1 MTEQT
6 ADSKQEALMQER
18 MEQRARMLEDFRRQQ
33 EAEAYQTDQ
42 VLSERQQD
50 SDTAIA
56 LQEEEDL
63 SARLRKL
70 GPAARRRTL
79 ELLRGEFEY
88 NDLDFP
94 PSLLQEQ
101 PGSTFTMIDATAAGK
116 AGSRRDTLYMPRIW
130 KDSYVPSAPDMV
142 QEIKTKGES
151 KTHVFVDTQVKKLKP
166 FSGKKTPA
174 NGELDYRHWRRAAV
188 RIKEDAEVTLTKRR
202 KIILESL
209 TGKADDIID
218 FHKEHSLTDI
228 FEVLDANYKHMVD
241 GDDLLADF
249 YQMVQDEKAAA
260 SDFLSDLYVELV
272 EVVKEDGAT
281 LGQMQRLLLKQ
292 FIRGCRDDDLILKLG
307 FEKQISNPPD
317 FPFIMSQVRREE
329 ARRTERKLRLKR
341 GMTTRSQAAIVEKDG
356 FEAMQQR
363 LHNLE
368 AMASR
373 LEQKSAMG
381 GNQAE
386 VVQKDSTDTK
396 EEVHISQL
404 QQRLAQVEDKLSKV
418 GHKYFFCYKC
428 GMDYHVSSNCRNS
441 PNKTLVK
448 LKVEQRKSKDPSS
461 EN

>member
-6 ADSKQEALMQER
+6 GDPKQEALLQEK

-33 EAEAYQTDQ
+33 EAEAHQTDQ
-42 VLSERQQD
+42 MLSERQQD
-50 SDTAIA
+50 SDTAKA

-70 GPAARRRTL
+70 GPVARRRTL
-79 ELLRGEFEY
+79 ELFMGEFES
-88 NDLDFP
+88 DLDFP

-101 PGSTFTMIDATAAGK
+101 SGSNFTMMDAVAAEK
-116 AGSRRDTLYMPRIW
+116 AGSRRDTLYKPRIW
-130 KDSYVPSAPDMV
+130 RDSYVPPAPDMM
-142 QEIKTKGES
+142 QEVRTKGES
-151 KTHVFVDTQVKKLKP
+151 KTHVFVDTQVRKLKP

-188 RIKEDAEVTLTKRR
+188 RIKDDAEVTLTKRR

-209 TGKADDIID
+209 TGKADDIVD
-218 FHKEHSLTDI
+218 FIKEQSLTGI

-272 EVVKEDGAT
+272 EVVTEDGAT
-281 LGQMQRLLLKQ
+281 MGQMQRLLLKQ

-307 FEKQISNPPD
+307 FEKQISNPPE

-341 GMTTRSQAAIVEKDG
+341 GMTTRSNAAIVEKDG
-356 FEAMQQR
+356 CEAMQQR

-368 AMASR
+368 AMACS
-373 LEQKSAMG
+373 LEQMSAMG
-381 GNQAE
+381 NKQAD
-386 VVQKDSTDTK
+386 VVHKEPTETK

-404 QQRLAQVEDKLSKV
+404 QRRLAQVEDKLSKV
-418 GHKYFFCYKC
+418 GQRYFFCYKC
-428 GMDYHVSSNCRNS
+428 GIDYHLASTCRNS
-441 PNKTLVK
+441 PNKALVK
-448 LKVEQRKSKDPSS
+448 LKIEQRKSKDPAS